1 MSGPRKGP
9 ACCHVS
15 VVVGCCRDCCSGASN
30 DLTRGAVGQG
40 CTQQPCLVC
49 CFQRA
54 TCVTR
59 MRTAQGFPRQKAG
72 GWGVVRREGEGRQ
85 QGTGPPPHQQE
96 RKNERRSVWA
106 ATRKTICPSSS
117 NVIPCEA
124 GYFRAGRLAG
134 RAKCSTLLK
143 VLVGIPGNSAPGTT
157 SFSFEVTPVT
167 NERTTKR
174 REKGQLRHATPPIWR
189 GCTAVSLPFPLVPFR
204 FLCGRLP
211 HSASAQIA

>member
-1 MSGPRKGP
+1 VRQASTQE
-9 ACCHVS
+9 AE
-15 VVVGCCRDCCSGASN
+15 RDQGKRQGNGSATPLDGRRGMTELAFLPPFCCSF
-30 DLTRGAVGQG
+30 VGHG
-40 CTQQPCLVC
+40 RD
-49 CFQRA
+49 F
-54 TCVTR
+54 
-59 MRTAQGFPRQKAG
+59 
-72 GWGVVRREGEGRQ
+72 EGE
-85 QGTGPPPHQQE
+85 TGGS
-96 RKNERRSVWA
+96 RGG
-106 ATRKTICPSSS
+106 
-117 NVIPCEA
+117 IPRNSDQNLKQSEA
-124 GYFRAGRLAG
+124 FRAGRLAG